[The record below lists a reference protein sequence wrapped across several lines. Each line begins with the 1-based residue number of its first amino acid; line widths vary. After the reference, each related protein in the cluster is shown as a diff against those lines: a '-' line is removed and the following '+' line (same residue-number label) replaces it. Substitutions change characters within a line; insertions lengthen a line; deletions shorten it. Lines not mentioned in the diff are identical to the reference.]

1 MINKNKFLFFH
12 AIAIV
17 LALSNYTC
25 IAMQPDNDG
34 KIDPNQA
41 HVKVEEILPDSS
53 RKQNDPQNNP
63 NAPIPATR
71 RRNSNSPIPQ
81 IPVAQD
87 QKPSTPQLF
96 IDPTAFQDLEEKGR
110 LDYLARVAKERER
123 AKKLFEQKQQENED
137 LRKKFANQEEH
148 FANEKEELRA
158 QFEDRERQFIAEAK
172 KFTAKVETQEKK
184 IEELEHRPNIQIGTV
199 KSLHPS
205 PVVSEKEAE
214 RIAAEAA
221 YIAYKH
227 GWQRKVSHAADQ
239 AFWPIVKEQG
249 SHFVTEWR
257 KKRWPTEME
266 QQNKKLGEFK
276 IKGEKRTLNM
286 NDLDLATKLIAIE
299 QNKRT
304 QEVSEGFADAQ
315 MLGQILTNIQIL
327 SADQSSKDEKQG
339 KRIDALV
346 QEGLVL
352 QERQL
357 AQFSARIKAQQTK
370 SSENTLFA
378 NQLVGRVVAQRKK
391 EEEKDKKQKEQRKL
405 EKELER
411 KKQEEWEKKLKDFL
425 NTRDDD

>member
-1 MINKNKFLFFH
+1 MNIDQLDEAQAK
-12 AIAIV
+12 A
-17 LALSNYTC
+17 ALK
-25 IAMQPDNDG
+25 A
-34 KIDPNQA
+34 A
-41 HVKVEEILPDSS
+41 
-53 RKQNDPQNNP
+53 
-63 NAPIPATR
+63 
-71 RRNSNSPIPQ
+71 
-81 IPVAQD
+81 
-87 QKPSTPQLF
+87 
-96 IDPTAFQDLEEKGR
+96 LEEKALADATVGNLKQDVAAQQQKVATLEERVNEQTEKTKQATDELKFIR
-110 LDYLARVAKERER
+110 LNPPVHAGTIEQLHQDPIVAKAQRE
-123 AKKLFEQKQQENED
+123 KL
-137 LRKKFANQEEH
+137 
-148 FANEKEELRA
+148 
-158 QFEDRERQFIAEAK
+158 
-172 KFTAKVETQEKK
+172 
-184 IEELEHRPNIQIGTV
+184 
-199 KSLHPS
+199 
-205 PVVSEKEAE
+205 EAE
-214 RIAAEAA
+214 TKYFEAQ
-221 YIAYKH
+221 H
-227 GWQRKVSHAADQ
+227 GWKTRVSHAADK
-239 AFWPIVKEQG
+239 AFWPIVQEQ
-249 SHFVTEWR
+249 SSFVVTEWR

-266 QQNKKLGEFK
+266 QQNKKLGELK

-286 NDLDLATKLIAIE
+286 NDLDLATKLIAID

-346 QEGLVL
+346 QEGLIL

-411 KKQEEWEKKLKDFL
+411 KKQEESAKKLKDFL